1 MDSVIQRQTPTK
13 IFRYTINILDKDV
26 LIIGLPESRTE
37 QVQMLL
43 SKQILDINFETLI
56 YNYDGIFSCQRV
68 VLEKVEEQ
76 FESDLKEKGIFSRD
90 HTHCEHS
97 CEQQILICLHGNN
110 CSRIYNEYAQMMRM
124 IGAYFCYK
132 WKEHIGI
139 VFTGYPMNK
148 KFEDRRREDRPNQE
162 SDVDWLKSFVK
173 HTANELGQN
182 FNWKHEGVT
191 QVETY
196 FIDDQ
201 VDFRDDKEK
210 KFFLNETQRL
220 HEKLKGCM
228 TPKGI
233 TYYDLLGVD
242 IDASNDQI
250 RRAYG
255 EKSKELNQAYAT
267 LYDPDQRQA
276 YDKKRNI
283 HSYTMNKKDE
293 DRRFFYSAS
302 RKRWLSDTLV

>member
-26 LIIGLPESRTE
+26 LIIGLPESRPE

-68 VLEKVEEQ
+68 VLEKVKEQ
-76 FESDLKEKGIFSRD
+76 FESDLKEKGIFSSD
-90 HTHCEHS
+90 HTHCEH
-97 CEQQILICLHGNN
+97 CVQQILICLHGNN
-110 CSRIYNEYAQMMRM
+110 CLRIYTEYAQMMRM
-124 IGAYFCYK
+124 IGEYFGYK
-132 WKEHIGI
+132 WKQHIGI
-139 VFTGYPMNK
+139 VFTGYTMTK
-148 KFEDRRREDRPNQE
+148 KDEDRRRQDRQRDQ
-162 SDVDWLKSFVK
+162 SDVDWAKFFVK
-173 HTANELGQN
+173 QTANEIGKVTHQGL
-182 FNWKHEGVT
+182 T

-196 FIDDQ
+196 FIDHQ
-201 VDFRDDKEK
+201 VDFRDDEET

-228 TPKGI
+228 T

-255 EKSKELNQAYAT
+255 EKFKELNQAYAT

-302 RKRWLSDTLV
+302 RKCWESDTLV